1 MGLLDGLFG
10 GPVAKEKR
18 ARTDADRTY
27 LVAWAKSHEG
37 VEGFVE
43 PENSFN
49 AVTIVLV
56 DKDGSWTRRAPG
68 GARGAARVGR
78 EAAIP
83 IYDVT
88 KVGYPQRMR
97 DHIERARIRRRRAL
111 RAEMLGGRASGQGA
125 SEQDPVE

>member
-10 GPVAKEKR
+10 GPAAKDKR
-18 ARTDADRTY
+18 TRAGADRAY
-27 LVAWAKSHEG
+27 LVAWATSHDG

-56 DKDGSWTRRAPG
+56 DKDGNWTRRAPG
-68 GARGAARVGR
+68 GARGASRVGR

-97 DHIERARIRRRRAL
+97 DHIERARVRRRREL
-111 RAEMLGGRASGQGA
+111 RAELLEDRAQ
-125 SEQDPVE
+125 QRDPVD

>member
-1 MGLLDGLFG
+1 MGVFDALFG
-10 GPVAKEKR
+10 GQAAKEKR
-18 ARTDADRTY
+18 SRAEADREY
-27 LVAWAKSHEG
+27 LVAWATSHEG

-56 DKDGSWTRRAPG
+56 DKEGSWTRRAPG

-83 IYDVT
+83 VYDVT

-97 DHIERARIRRRRAL
+97 DHIERARIRRRRAM
-111 RAEMLGGRASGQGA
+111 RAELLRSSDRPAEPNSI
-125 SEQDPVE
+125 D

>member
-1 MGLLDGLFG
+1 MGLFDALFG
-10 GPVAKEKR
+10 GERGGGRSA
-18 ARTDADRTY
+18 ADREY
-27 LVAWAKSHEG
+27 LVAWATSHEG

-56 DKDGSWTRRAPG
+56 DKDGHWTRRAPG
-68 GARGAARVGR
+68 GPRGAARVGR

-83 IYDVT
+83 VYDVT

-97 DHIERARIRRRRAL
+97 DHIERARIRRRREL
-111 RAEMLGGRASGQGA
+111 RAELLRERGTAAEQGA
-125 SEQDPVE
+125 AE